1 MPYAPGGLPDTV
13 ARITGQHL
21 QERIGQSVVVE
32 NRAGGGAAAAVTAL
46 MGAPADGYTF
56 IVTDGSIVS
65 TNPVIFKQLTY
76 NPKDIVPVAMLG
88 STPLFLAAHP
98 SLPVSTFREFIDY
111 VKAHPGEVNYG
122 SSGVGSAHHLSMEA
136 VKAALK
142 LQMTHIPYRGTGQSV
157 PALLGGHVQVLF
169 SAYPSLVGAVE
180 SKKVKLLAH
189 NGRGA
194 RSRRRTFRRSPTV
207 IPGFDLATIVGMF
220 GKPGIPQAVLDK
232 IAAEAIAAVNSPE
245 AKRQFAAAG
254 IEPPA
259 ATARCSTRPA
269 ARDRQRRRRGQD
281 RRHRAAMRRRPC
293 ERNLLRGFDCSGRGL
308 AAARRWRRPIRRG
321 RSSWWC
327 RSPPAAR
334 STSWA
339 ASLRCA

>member
-1 MPYAPGGLPDTV
+1 MPIHFLRIALRSLVIGIDFLDIHFAAHAQAPYPNQSVRIIVPYAPGGLPDTV

-21 QERIGQSVVVE
+21 QERIGQSVVIE

-111 VKAHPGEVNYG
+111 VKAHPGQVNYG

-189 NGRGA
+189 NGSG
-194 RSRRRTFRRSPTV
+194 RSFQAPDVPPIADV
-207 IPGFDLATIVGMF
+207 IPGFDLTNIVGLF

-232 IAAEAIAAVNSPE
+232 IAAEGVAAINSPE

-254 IEPPA
+254 VETTGGNSAAFGKALQHEIDNVAAIAKSAGIEP
-259 ATARCSTRPA
+259 
-269 ARDRQRRRRGQD
+269 Q
-281 RRHRAAMRRRPC
+281 
-293 ERNLLRGFDCSGRGL
+293 
-308 AAARRWRRPIRRG
+308 
-321 RSSWWC
+321 
-327 RSPPAAR
+327 
-334 STSWA
+334 
-339 ASLRCA
+339 

>member
-1 MPYAPGGLPDTV
+1 MKSLARPAAFALALVAIFASLVARAQAPYPNQSIRIIVPYAPGGLPDTV

-21 QERIGQSVVVE
+21 QERIGQSVVIE

-98 SLPVSTFREFIDY
+98 SLPVSTFREYIDY

-136 VKAALK
+136 VKAALN

-157 PALLGGHVQVLF
+157 PALLGGHVRVLF

-180 SKKVKLLAH
+180 SKKVRLLAH
-189 NGRGA
+189 NGSG
-194 RSRRRTFRRSPTV
+194 RSFQAPDVPPIADV
-207 IPGFDLATIVGMF
+207 IPGFDLTNIVGMF
-220 GKPGIPQAVLDK
+220 GKPGIPQAALDK
-232 IAAEAIAAVNSPE
+232 IAEEAIAALNSPE

-254 IEPPA
+254 VETTGGNGAVFGKALRREIDNVAAVVKTAGIEP
-259 ATARCSTRPA
+259 
-269 ARDRQRRRRGQD
+269 Q
-281 RRHRAAMRRRPC
+281 
-293 ERNLLRGFDCSGRGL
+293 
-308 AAARRWRRPIRRG
+308 
-321 RSSWWC
+321 
-327 RSPPAAR
+327 
-334 STSWA
+334 
-339 ASLRCA
+339 